1 MNSSGKI
8 IRTILSLS
16 ALGIILVC
24 LTVSWGISRQA
35 RTGTLCSGIEVS
47 ITDSTESRFVSGKD
61 ILEYISEDYG
71 KTEGIPVENL
81 DLDRM
86 EQMLDS
92 RSAVLKSEAY
102 CTKDGTLHI
111 LITQRKPV
119 MRLQKGSEGFYVD
132 REGYIFP
139 IRPGRSGYVVV
150 IDGNIPLELDKTTR
164 GKAASEKER
173 LWLEQLTGLVGYMDG
188 HRIWEDNIVQI
199 HVRENGDLV
208 LIPREGKEKFIF
220 GKPDRIAE
228 KFALMDCY
236 YTNIV
241 PARGND
247 RYRTVDIRY
256 DRQIIC
262 K

>member
-24 LTVSWGISRQA
+24 LAVSWGISRSA
-35 RTGTLCSGIEVS
+35 RSGTLCSGIEVS

-164 GKAASEKER
+164 GKA
-173 LWLEQLTGLVGYMDG
+173 
-188 HRIWEDNIVQI
+188 DNIVQI

-247 RYRTVDIRY
+247 RYRTVDVRY

>member
-24 LTVSWGISRQA
+24 LAVSWGISRSA
-35 RTGTLCSGIEVS
+35 RSGTLCSGIEVS

-102 CTKDGTLHI
+102 CTKDGILHI
-111 LITQRKPV
+111 DVTQREPV
-119 MRLQKGSEGFYVD
+119 MRFQKGGQGFYAD
-132 REGYIFP
+132 ER
-139 IRPGRSGYVVV
+139 GYVFPLKPGKASYVIV
-150 IDGNIPLELDKTTR
+150 IDGNIPIETGDAGK
-164 GKAASEKER
+164 GKAVSGKEKE
-173 LWLEQLTGLVGYMDG
+173 WLDRMGAMVSYMNR
-188 HRIWEDNIVQI
+188 HKVWNRSIVQI
-199 HVRENGDLV
+199 HVSDNGDLI
-208 LIPREGKEKFIF
+208 LIPREGREKFIF
-220 GKPDRIAE
+220 GKPEKIEE
-228 KFALMDCY
+228 KFELMELY
-236 YTNIV
+236 YSAVV
-241 PARGND
+241 PSGEKD
-247 RYRTVDIRY
+247 RYGTVDVRY
-256 DRQIIC
+256 DKQIIC